1 MFDAVT
7 GLGLSKQQLFETS
20 NSFFIELSLLH
31 IERVEIKGRSQCCED
46 LPNVVSAGR
55 FI

>member
-7 GLGLSKQQLFETS
+7 GLGLSKQQLFE
-20 NSFFIELSLLH
+20 LSLLH
-31 IERVEIKGRSQCCED
+31 IGRVEIKGRSQCCED